1 VAKTAEAT
9 APAGKSS
16 AVARARRLRRWRKNH
31 KGDIFG
37 GKNQKGDIAKNRRQ
51 KGDINTEQQHNGP
64 RSSTP
69 TLQSSMVAISHHV
82 GHLNR
87 NVS

>member
-1 VAKTAEAT
+1 MVF
-9 APAGKSS
+9 
-16 AVARARRLRRWRKNH
+16 
-31 KGDIFG
+31 FG
-37 GKNQKGDIAKNRRQ
+37 GEKIKRETFLGAKNQKGDIAKNRRQ

-69 TLQSSMVAISHHV
+69 TLQSSMVAISNHV
-82 GHLNR
+82 GHLDC